1 MPRRL
6 LLLCALALLAGCGG
20 GTAERERSAPAARA
34 TATPTPAAHGHELVY
49 LSRNVE
55 SAIPE
60 DVSVFADGSVRYR
73 YLLHTRVN
81 IPVRTTT
88 LPPRSMKRLHR
99 LLART
104 DLDGAQALG
113 VDPPRGRFRYLLRI
127 GGRSITTVDG
137 HLAPGVKPLITRL
150 GRLEDRML
158 ARGEDR

>member
-1 MPRRL
+1 MLRRL
-6 LLLCALALLAGCGG
+6 VLLAALAALAGCGASS
-20 GTAERERSAPAARA
+20 AERPAPAARA
-34 TATPTPAAHGHELVY
+34 TATPPPQAGRGHELVY

-60 DVSVFADGSVRYR
+60 DVAVYADGAVRYR
-73 YLLHTRVN
+73 YLLHTRIN

-88 LPPRSMKRLHR
+88 LPPRSLARLRR

-104 DLDGAQALG
+104 DLHGGQRLG

-127 GGRSITTVDG
+127 GTRSITTVDG
-137 HLAPGVKPLITRL
+137 HLSPGVKPLITRL